1 MVSKS
6 AKRRGAS
13 LQVLDILTGFQ
24 LRVHT
29 YDKKLPGTKWT
40 SSSTGLTYNRGPT
53 LKGKPRKQHTT
64 KRHTGSMEESKGR
77 LAAETGLKG
86 PDQHVSTDVKVGHE
100 LKYAKEEF
108 LDPQYKLEFRS

>member
-1 MVSKS
+1 
-6 AKRRGAS
+6 
-13 LQVLDILTGFQ
+13 
-24 LRVHT
+24 
-29 YDKKLPGTKWT
+29 
-40 SSSTGLTYNRGPT
+40 
-53 LKGKPRKQHTT
+53 
-64 KRHTGSMEESKGR
+64 MEESKGR